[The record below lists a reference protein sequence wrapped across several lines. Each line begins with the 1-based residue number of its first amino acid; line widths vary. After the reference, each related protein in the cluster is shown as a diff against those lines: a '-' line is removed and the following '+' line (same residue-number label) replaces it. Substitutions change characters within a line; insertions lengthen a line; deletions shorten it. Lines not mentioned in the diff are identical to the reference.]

1 MFLINIILFYLLLLY
16 ECSGN
21 IYSTNF
27 LSNTF
32 LSNTFLSNTFL
43 SSTFLSNTFLS
54 NTFLSN
60 AFLSNTFLSS
70 TFLSNTFQSTK
81 MISTTYKHSLYMLT
95 LVPSSYLYI
104 KSSNMIY
111 SNSISVN
118 KLSFTL
124 SPTLVPTSTVILS
137 NTFAPT
143 LESLL
148 SFTTDLTLSNVQSS
162 HLDSVA
168 QESIIIAQ
176 ALTMNISSDFITFVS
191 SSIYTDIKMNKIK
204 TLSFTL
210 LVTTKTNIILK
221 GKYSVFLNNQQ
232 ALFTTLSTTMTN
244 AVTSGTFTQN
254 LATMSLH
261 LNSSTT
267 SSASVA
273 SISISNPS
281 TFTSNTAT
289 LIPTLSATLTPTLSA
304 TLIPTLSA
312 TIAPSNT
319 LGTNTKNYYN
329 SFLVIFVSLIS
340 VSLFFCFVIMLYFFY
355 KKRNRI
361 FKKMLLRQPRIRQPR
376 IRQLDGPSDV
386 QSEPLILNTNR
397 IELNFVI

>member
-32 LSNTFLSNTFL
+32 LSNTFLS
-43 SSTFLSNTFLS
+43 S
-54 NTFLSN
+54 

-81 MISTTYKHSLYMLT
+81 MISTTYKHSLHMLT

>member
-43 SSTFLSNTFLS
+43 SNTFLS
-54 NTFLSN
+54 NTFLSS

-81 MISTTYKHSLYMLT
+81 MISTTYKHSLHMLT

-148 SFTTDLTLSNVQSS
+148 SFTTDLTLSNVKSAY
-162 HLDSVA
+162 LDSVA
-168 QESIIIAQ
+168 QQSVIIAQ

-191 SSIYTDIKMNKIK
+191 SS
-204 TLSFTL
+204 LSNDVKYREIRLLSYNL
-210 LVTTKTNIILK
+210 LVTTKTIIILQ
-221 GKYSVFLNNQQ
+221 GKYSKFVNNPES
-232 ALFTTLSTTMTN
+232 LFTTLSTSMTN
-244 AVTSGTFTQN
+244 AVTSGTFTNN
-254 LATMSLH
+254 LVAVSLQ
-261 LNSSTT
+261 LNSSSTT
-267 SSASVA
+267 SASVA
-273 SISISNPS
+273 SIYISLPIIQTNNNTSFSPSSSPSSFSPSSFNPS
-281 TFTSNTAT
+281 SSRT
-289 LIPTLSATLTPTLSA
+289 
-304 TLIPTLSA
+304 
-312 TIAPSNT
+312 
-319 LGTNTKNYYN
+319 NYYH
-329 SFLVIFVSLIS
+329 IFVPIFIS
-340 VSLFFCFVIMLYFFY
+340 FITIY
-355 KKRNRI
+355 
-361 FKKMLLRQPRIRQPR
+361 LLVYSVNMV
-376 IRQLDGPSDV
+376 QL
-386 QSEPLILNTNR
+386 LNLWTIKLPNVEN
-397 IELNFVI
+397 IV